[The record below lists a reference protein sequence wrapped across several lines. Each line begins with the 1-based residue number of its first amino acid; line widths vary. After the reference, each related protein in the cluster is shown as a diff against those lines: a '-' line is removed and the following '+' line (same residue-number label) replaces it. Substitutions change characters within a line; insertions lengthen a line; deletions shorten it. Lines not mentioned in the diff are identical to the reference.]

1 MVRMNTE
8 FNCIPRKKIM
18 GGANFR
24 QKNLLKDLIYLGQTR
39 PLNKQTIKG
48 LFRFALEP
56 LLEAQT
62 QKAVVLI
69 RLFDTQELDG
79 VLKRLEFTNAEVY
92 SFDDITK
99 GENLTVNDI
108 WGQTEFLVLL
118 SPRYS
123 ACVLWDYST
132 ENVKDTSCV
141 YQLLNSK
148 DINNVIHIISENS
161 KIDLMR
167 YTQEYTPERRS
178 NELLNKA
185 VHKFIDFADSY
196 VEEAALNRA
205 EAGLLGETEDIAKK
219 YEYISSKSKMISHDI
234 KNHLSVID
242 LYSKIIEKRVEHV
255 PEKELQDSLFNAL
268 SSIKKSKE
276 AVSVLLSELRTIRG
290 VKLEAVEFSKILQ
303 SSINLVYA
311 GAMESDIEFEVA
323 NEYKG
328 NVLCDENKLLNV
340 FMNLFYNAIDAIKE
354 KRVKTK
360 KSTLKGFIKISTEET
375 DDNMLKISVTD
386 NGSGVDKCL
395 ADRIFEDGYTSKPSG
410 SGLGLFI
417 SKDAMK
423 EQYGDLKLIKS
434 DEESTTFELSV
445 SKI

>member
-1 MVRMNTE
+1 
-8 FNCIPRKKIM
+8 M

-24 QKNLLKDLIYLGQTR
+24 QKNLLRDLIYLGQTR

-69 RLFDTQELDG
+69 RLFDTKELDG
-79 VLKRLEFTNAEVY
+79 VLKRLEFTSAEVY
-92 SFDDITK
+92 SFDDTTK
-99 GENLTVNDI
+99 GENLTKDDI

-148 DINNVIHIISENS
+148 DVNNVVRIISENS

-167 YTQEYTPERRS
+167 YTQEYTPERRG

-205 EAGLLGETEDIAKK
+205 EAGLLGETDDMAKK
-219 YEYISSKSKMISHDI
+219 YEYISAKSKVISHDI

-242 LYSKIIEKRVEHV
+242 LYSKIIEKRLEHV
-255 PEKELQDSLFNAL
+255 PSKELQDSLINAVE
-268 SSIKKSKE
+268 SIKKSKD
-276 AVSVLLSELRTIRG
+276 AIAVLLSELRTIRG
-290 VKLEAVEFSKILQ
+290 IKLEPVSFSKILQ
-303 SSINLVYA
+303 NAVNLVQA
-311 GAMESDIEFEVA
+311 RAMEADTKFEIS
-323 NEYKG
+323 NQYTG

-340 FMNLFYNAIDAIKE
+340 LINLLYNSIDAIKE
-354 KRVKTK
+354 NGV
-360 KSTLKGFIKISTEET
+360 IKISTQET
-375 DDNMLKISVTD
+375 DDNMLKIYVSD
-386 NGSGVDKCL
+386 NGCGIDSDNTLK
-395 ADRIFEDGYTSKPSG
+395 IFEDGYTSKPTG

-423 EQYGDLKLIKS
+423 EQYGDLNLVSS
-434 DEESTTFELSV
+434 DKDGTTFEISV
-445 SKI
+445 PKI

>member
-1 MVRMNTE
+1 
-8 FNCIPRKKIM
+8 M

-24 QKNLLKDLIYLGQTR
+24 QKNLLRDLIYLGQTR

-69 RLFDTQELDG
+69 RLFDTKELDG
-79 VLKRLEFTNAEVY
+79 VLKRLEFTSAEVY
-92 SFDDITK
+92 SFDDATK
-99 GENLTVNDI
+99 GENLTKDDI

-148 DINNVIHIISENS
+148 DVNNVVRIISENS

-167 YTQEYTPERRS
+167 YTQEYTPERRG

-205 EAGLLGETEDIAKK
+205 EAGLLGETDDMAKK
-219 YEYISSKSKMISHDI
+219 YEYISAKSKVISHDI

-242 LYSKIIEKRVEHV
+242 LYSKIIEKRLEHV
-255 PEKELQDSLFNAL
+255 PSKELQDSLINAVE
-268 SSIKKSKE
+268 SIKKSKD
-276 AVSVLLSELRTIRG
+276 AIAVLLSELRTIRG
-290 VKLEAVEFSKILQ
+290 VKLEPVNFSRILQ
-303 SSINLVYA
+303 NAVNLVQA
-311 GAMESDIEFEVA
+311 RAMEADTKFEIS
-323 NEYKG
+323 NQYTG

-340 FMNLFYNAIDAIKE
+340 LINLLYNSIDAIKE
-354 KRVKTK
+354 NGV
-360 KSTLKGFIKISTEET
+360 IKISTQET
-375 DDNMLKISVTD
+375 DDNMLKIYVSD
-386 NGSGVDKCL
+386 NGCGIDSDNTQK
-395 ADRIFEDGYTSKPSG
+395 IFEDGYTSKPTG

-423 EQYGDLKLIKS
+423 EQYGDLNLVSS
-434 DEESTTFELSV
+434 DKDGTTFEISV
-445 SKI
+445 PKI

>member
-1 MVRMNTE
+1 
-8 FNCIPRKKIM
+8 M

-24 QKNLLKDLIYLGQTR
+24 QKNLLRDLIYLGQTR

-69 RLFDTQELDG
+69 RLFDTKELDG
-79 VLKRLEFTNAEVY
+79 VLKRLEFTSAEVY
-92 SFDDITK
+92 SFDDATK
-99 GENLTVNDI
+99 GENLTKDDI

-148 DINNVIHIISENS
+148 DVNNVVRIISENS

-167 YTQEYTPERRS
+167 YTQEYTPERRG

-205 EAGLLGETEDIAKK
+205 EAGLLGETDDMAKK
-219 YEYISSKSKMISHDI
+219 YEYISAKSKVISHDI

-242 LYSKIIEKRVEHV
+242 LYSKIIEKRLEHV
-255 PEKELQDSLFNAL
+255 PSKELQDSLINAVE
-268 SSIKKSKE
+268 SIKKSKD
-276 AVSVLLSELRTIRG
+276 AIAVLLSELRTIRG
-290 VKLEAVEFSKILQ
+290 IKLEPVSFSKILQ
-303 SSINLVYA
+303 NAVNLVQA
-311 GAMESDIEFEVA
+311 RAMEADTKFEIS
-323 NEYKG
+323 NQYTG

-340 FMNLFYNAIDAIKE
+340 LINLLYNSIDAIKE
-354 KRVKTK
+354 NGV
-360 KSTLKGFIKISTEET
+360 IKISTQET
-375 DDNMLKISVTD
+375 DDNMLKIYVSD
-386 NGSGVDKCL
+386 NGCGIDSDNTQK
-395 ADRIFEDGYTSKPSG
+395 IFEDGYTSKPTG

-423 EQYGDLKLIKS
+423 EQYGDLNLVSS
-434 DEESTTFELSV
+434 DKDGTTFEISV
-445 SKI
+445 PKI

>member
-1 MVRMNTE
+1 
-8 FNCIPRKKIM
+8 M

-24 QKNLLKDLIYLGQTR
+24 QKNLLRDLIYLGQTR

-69 RLFDTQELDG
+69 RLFDTKELDG
-79 VLKRLEFTNAEVY
+79 VLKRLEFTSAEVY
-92 SFDDITK
+92 SFDDATK
-99 GENLTVNDI
+99 GENLTKDDI

-148 DINNVIHIISENS
+148 DVNNVVRIISENS

-167 YTQEYTPERRS
+167 YTQEYTPERRG

-205 EAGLLGETEDIAKK
+205 EAGLLGETDDMAKK
-219 YEYISSKSKMISHDI
+219 YEYISAKSKVISHDI

-242 LYSKIIEKRVEHV
+242 LYSKIIEKRLEHV
-255 PEKELQDSLFNAL
+255 PSKELQDSLINAVE
-268 SSIKKSKE
+268 SIKKSKD
-276 AVSVLLSELRTIRG
+276 AISVLLSELRTIRG
-290 VKLEAVEFSKILQ
+290 VKLEPVSFSRILQ
-303 SSINLVYA
+303 NAVNLVQA
-311 GAMESDIEFEVA
+311 RAMEADTKFEIS
-323 NEYKG
+323 NQYTG

-340 FMNLFYNAIDAIKE
+340 LINLLYNSIDAIKE
-354 KRVKTK
+354 NGV
-360 KSTLKGFIKISTEET
+360 IKISTQET
-375 DDNMLKISVTD
+375 DDNMLKIYVSD
-386 NGSGVDKCL
+386 NGCGIDSDNTQK
-395 ADRIFEDGYTSKPSG
+395 IFEDGYTSKPTG

-423 EQYGDLKLIKS
+423 EQYGDLNLVSS
-434 DEESTTFELSV
+434 DKDGTTFEISV
-445 SKI
+445 PKI